1 MELSIFL
8 MILLWDIEDEISTI
22 LENRKEVIGIGK
34 PISVEHIILNG
45 CTLNVTSCYVKPVNP
60 KTIG

>member
-1 MELSIFL
+1 